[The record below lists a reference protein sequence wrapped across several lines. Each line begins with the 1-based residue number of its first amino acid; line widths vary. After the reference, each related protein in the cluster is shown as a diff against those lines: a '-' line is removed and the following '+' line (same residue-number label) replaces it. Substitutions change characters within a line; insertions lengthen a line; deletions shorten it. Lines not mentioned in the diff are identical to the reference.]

1 MTTRSLRR
9 KYFIA
14 SCAKFCRAAAID
26 VLHPVDSRVEFSR
39 TLNHCYA
46 DASHYRLLGHI
57 EFWRVRLSY
66 NLTLRCGC
74 VVHVSVRPASRI
86 AQTRIIRTRGRQC
99 AAERHQIGLRL
110 RLWEL
115 LP

>member
-1 MTTRSLRR
+1 
-9 KYFIA
+9 
-14 SCAKFCRAAAID
+14 
-26 VLHPVDSRVEFSR
+26 
-39 TLNHCYA
+39 
-46 DASHYRLLGHI
+46 
-57 EFWRVRLSY
+57 LSY

-99 AAERHQIGLRL
+99 AVERHQVGLRL

-115 LP
+115 LPERTHRPEIDWSDAEPAEWIA